1 MSERFYLFYFSGEV
15 SYPQGRRGDVQRG
28 YENAMQKMGSS
39 IRNRASKPV
48 KKEKNNKSDEQ
59 GKTSSRAE
67 LIDSEK

>member
-1 MSERFYLFYFSGEV
+1 M
-15 SYPQGRRGDVQRG
+15 QRG